1 MKNMKIKAVLFD
13 MDGVLVEAKEW
24 HYQALNKALEAK
36 GFRGI
41 SRHEH
46 LSTYDGLPTK
56 DKLLKHPGTR
66 DLSSEEHA
74 EINKLKQKLTCELI
88 ETNCTPNSAIIEL
101 MEYLRSQGI
110 RMACCSN
117 SIRPSV
123 EMMLG
128 KSGIL
133 QYMDFLISNE
143 DVENSKPAPDMYLD
157 AISRLELKPVEVLIC
172 EDNIIGITAALHSG
186 SYVLEIG
193 TVDDTNKENVS
204 DAMAKIDSD
213 ALTDQLIRP
222 AIRTAHVNDMIN
234 GWFVGDFYPAVLK
247 TKNFE
252 AGMKCYKKG
261 EKEAKHYHKI
271 ATEITLIASG
281 KVIMCD
287 RIIGA
292 GEMILMEPGVAT
304 SFEALEDTIT
314 FVIKTASVMGDKY
327 ISD

>member
-1 MKNMKIKAVLFD
+1 MKTKAVLFD

-24 HYQALNKALEAK
+24 HYQALNKALEA
-36 GFRGI
+36 RGYKEI

-46 LSTYDGLPTK
+46 LSAYDGLPTK

-66 DLSSEEHA
+66 DLSPEERA
-74 EINKLKQKLTCELI
+74 GINTLKQEFTCEVI
-88 ETNCTPNSAIIEL
+88 EANCKPHSAIVEL
-101 MEYLRSQGI
+101 MEYLQSEDI
-110 RMACCSN
+110 KIACCSN
-117 SIRPSV
+117 SIRASV

-143 DVENSKPAPDMYLD
+143 DVESSKPAPDMYVA
-157 AISRLELKPVEVLIC
+157 AISRLGLKPTEVLIC

-186 SYVLEIG
+186 GYVLEIG
-193 TVDDTNKENVS
+193 TVDDTNKENIS
-204 DAMAKIDSD
+204 DAIAKIDND
-213 ALTDQLIRP
+213 DLTEQLIRP
-222 AIRTAHVNDMIN
+222 AIRTAHVDDMIN

-261 EKEAKHYHKI
+261 DKEGKHYHKI

>member
-1 MKNMKIKAVLFD
+1 MKTKAVLFD

-24 HYQALNKALEAK
+24 HYQALNQALIAK
-36 GFRGI
+36 GLTPI
-41 SRHEH
+41 SRNEH
-46 LSTYDGLPTK
+46 LSSYDGLPTK
-56 DKLLKHPGTR
+56 DKLTKHPETR
-66 DLSSEEHA
+66 TLTSEERA
-74 EINKLKQKLTCELI
+74 EINTLKQRFTRKTFEASCK
-88 ETNCTPNSAIIEL
+88 PNSAIIEL
-101 MEYLRSQGI
+101 MEFLKSEGI
-110 RMACCSN
+110 RIACCSN
-117 SIRPSV
+117 SIRSSV

-133 QYMDFLISNE
+133 NYMDFFISNE
-143 DVENSKPAPDMYLD
+143 DVENSKPAPDMYNN
-157 AISRLELKPVEVLIC
+157 AIGRLGLKPTDVLIC

-186 SYVLEIG
+186 GYVLEIG
-193 TVDDTNKENVS
+193 TVDDTNKENIL
-204 DAMAKIDSD
+204 DAIAKIDSN
-213 ALTDQLIRP
+213 ALADQLIRP
-222 AIRTAHVNDMIN
+222 PIRTAHVNDMIN

-271 ATEITLIASG
+271 ATEITVIASG

-292 GEMILMEPGVAT
+292 GEMLLMEPGVAT

-314 FVIKTASVMGDKY
+314 FVIKTASVIGDKY

>member
-1 MKNMKIKAVLFD
+1 MKTKAVLFD
-13 MDGVLVEAKEW
+13 MDGVLVDAKEW
-24 HYQALNKALEAK
+24 HYQALNQALDRK
-36 GFRGI
+36 GFMPI

-46 LSTYDGLPTK
+46 LSAYDGLPTK
-56 DKLLKHPGTR
+56 DKLKRHPETR
-66 DLSSEEHA
+66 ALAPEEHA
-74 EINKLKQKLTCELI
+74 EINDLKQKLTCQLI
-88 ETNCTPNSAIIEL
+88 EAKCKPHSSIVEL
-101 MEYLRSQGI
+101 MEYLRSMDI
-110 RMACCSN
+110 KIACCSN

-133 QYMDFLISNE
+133 QHMDFLISNE
-143 DVENSKPAPDMYLD
+143 DVENSKPAPDMYLE
-157 AISRLELKPVEVLIC
+157 AIKRLGVKPTEVLIC

-186 SYVLEIG
+186 AYVLEIG

-213 ALTDQLIRP
+213 ALADQLIRP

-271 ATEITLIASG
+271 ATEITVIASG

>member
-1 MKNMKIKAVLFD
+1 MKTKGILFD

-24 HYQALNKALEAK
+24 HYQALNQALEAK
-36 GFRGI
+36 GFKAI

-46 LSTYDGLPTK
+46 LSAYDGLPTK
-56 DKLLKHPGTR
+56 DKLIKHPGTR
-66 DLSSEEHA
+66 DLSPEEHA
-74 EINKLKQKLTCELI
+74 EINTLKQKFTCKVI
-88 ETNCTPNSAIIEL
+88 EASCKPNSAIIEL
-101 MEYLRSQGI
+101 MEFLKSEGVN
-110 RMACCSN
+110 MACCSN

-133 QYMDFLISNE
+133 QYMDFVISNE
-143 DVENSKPAPDMYLD
+143 DVENSKPAPDMYVE
-157 AISRLELKPVEVLIC
+157 AIGRLGLKPTEVLIC

-186 SYVLEIG
+186 GYVLEIG
-193 TVDDTNKENVS
+193 TVDDTNIENIS

-261 EKEAKHYHKI
+261 DKESKHYHKI

-287 RIIGA
+287 RTIGA